1 MTSSYLAISI
11 LKQSKLPIEQLKIFL
26 PYVNQKMVKEMYI
39 LQI

>member
-11 LKQSKLPIEQLKIFL
+11 LKQLKLPIEQLKIFL
-26 PYVNQKMVKEMYI
+26 SYVNQKMVKEMYI